1 MRRIEILFRVE
12 DSSIKDTLIGVFLFL
27 YSKKDWF
34 PNLFSHNIH
43 LVQWFARVA
52 FSKVH
57 YDR

>member
-1 MRRIEILFRVE
+1 M
-12 DSSIKDTLIGVFLFL
+12 SKKKDTLIGVFLFL